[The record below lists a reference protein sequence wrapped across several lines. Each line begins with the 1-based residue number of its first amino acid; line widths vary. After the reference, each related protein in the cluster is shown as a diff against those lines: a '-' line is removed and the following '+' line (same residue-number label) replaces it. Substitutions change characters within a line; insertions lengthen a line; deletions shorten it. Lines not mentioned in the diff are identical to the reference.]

1 MFNQLL
7 KITVFTTIWFWL
19 KPRWRGFLALAVF
32 VLLVNVLH
40 REYLGYV
47 EISDN
52 QGFLVWSY
60 ILKWGTLLTGLV
72 TYLICSSVGIKTVPK
87 KRSQKAQIESTS
99 ESSIQGVDDGF
110 NFLRDKIH
118 LQSQADKLID
128 RDKHNFHDHD

>member
-7 KITVFTTIWFWL
+7 KITIFTTIWFWL
-19 KPRWRGFLALAVF
+19 KPRWRGFLALTVF

-40 REYLGYV
+40 REYLDYV

-60 ILKWGTLLTGLV
+60 ILKWGALFTGLV
-72 TYLICSSVGIKTVPK
+72 TYLICSSVGIKTVPQ
-87 KRSQKAQIESTS
+87 KRSQKPQIESTS
-99 ESSIQGVDDGF
+99 ESSIQGEDDGF
-110 NFLRDKIH
+110 NFLRDKTH